1 MQFSDI
7 KSRILPLQAQA
18 TLQNECLTERL
29 DTILS
34 EVMGR
39 VEIDLWLV
47 IAREYNEDPVLMSLL
62 PAPAMTARRRTIL
75 LFSRQPDGRMERLA
89 LDRYGYGEF
98 YEKGWDPE
106 AEPDQYARLAELIK
120 QKNPRTIGLNFS
132 HHFAFGDGLSKHE
145 YDLLA
150 AALGPEIMGRTV
162 TADQLCVGWL
172 EKRIPAELDYYPLLV
187 EIAHAII
194 TQAYSPAVITPG
206 ETTTDDVVWW
216 MRQTMADLG
225 LEAWF
230 QPTVAIQGEDQRFD
244 GENGRSVIQP
254 GDLLHC
260 DIGFNYLGLCTDH
273 QQHAYVL
280 RPGESVAPR
289 GLVEAFEAGKRLQD
303 IHLAHMKSGLTG
315 NEVLQNV
322 LAQAADEQI
331 EGQVYSH
338 PLGFHGHAAG
348 PTIGL
353 WDQQGGVPGNGD
365 YPLFDN
371 TCYSIELNIKY
382 ALPEWGGQRVRIALE
397 EDAVLQGNR
406 CRWLAG
412 RQERLRLI

>member
-194 TQAYSPAVITPG
+194 AQAYSPAVITPG

-225 LEAWF
+225 LDAWF